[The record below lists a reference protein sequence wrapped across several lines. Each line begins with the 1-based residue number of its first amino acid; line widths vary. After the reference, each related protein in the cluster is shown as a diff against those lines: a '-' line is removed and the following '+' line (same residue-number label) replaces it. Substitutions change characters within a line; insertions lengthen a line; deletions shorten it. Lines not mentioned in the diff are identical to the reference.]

1 MSLSLKKVATIAER
15 EYLTTVRRKAFLF
28 TVIGV
33 PVLYTILFTI
43 MIKPQM
49 GEGARLMKDF
59 RVLGLV
65 DSSGAFADAEPEI
78 RGTVATDLSSS
89 STQGSKRDSFR
100 VEVRAFPN
108 QAEAD
113 RALRAGEIN
122 QLLVVPKGYLE
133 TGILRRYVLSTNL
146 VSEQDQ
152 TAVSGWVAR
161 SLLRN
166 RVDPVRIERVAR
178 PAGGMELF
186 TPSPEGGY
194 ARHDKRRELVD
205 LLMPL
210 AFAMLMGM
218 CIVIGGQY
226 LLQSIAEEKES
237 RILES
242 ILCTVNAGELLTG
255 KLIGLGGA
263 GLTIVASWI
272 AMGALLGGPV
282 LALAKIH
289 VPPAML
295 ALAIVYFLFG
305 YLFYGSIMT
314 GIGAITNNM
323 REAQQFSPGDR
334 PVALPADGAC
344 DDDAAPIG
352 AVLGGPRM
360 ADRALDRAAGRRG
373 LARDHR
379 LLPPVPHRPSHVRK
393 DSDAAR
399 DPALGAAEL
408 TVAFRTPGLW
418 HFAHIGPA
426 AGPGVGVEKMDCR
439 PGR

>member
-100 VEVRAFPN
+100 VQVRAFPN
-108 QAEAD
+108 QAEGD

-323 REAQQFSPGDR
+323 REAQQFSLLFTFMNFIPMYMMTSIVGHPDSSLATGLSLFPPMA
-334 PVALPADGAC
+334 PVTMMLRLSAPSSAVPAWQIALSIALLAGAGWL
-344 DDDAAPIG
+344 AIIVSSRLFRIG
-352 AVLGGPRM
+352 LLMYGKTPTLPEILRW
-360 ADRALDRAAGRRG
+360 
-373 LARDHR
+373 ARQ
-379 LLPPVPHRPSHVRK
+379 S
-393 DSDAAR
+393 
-399 DPALGAAEL
+399 
-408 TVAFRTPGLW
+408 
-418 HFAHIGPA
+418 
-426 AGPGVGVEKMDCR
+426 
-439 PGR
+439 

>member
-100 VEVRAFPN
+100 VQVRAFPN

-113 RALRAGEIN
+113 RALRAGEIY

-186 TPSPEGGY
+186 TPAPEGGY

-323 REAQQFSPGDR
+323 REAQQFSLLFTFMNFIPMYMMTSIVGHPDSSLATGLSLFPPMA
-334 PVALPADGAC
+334 PVTMMLRLSAPSSAVPAWQIALSIALLAGAGWL
-344 DDDAAPIG
+344 AIIVSSRLFRIG
-352 AVLGGPRM
+352 LLMYGKTPTLPEILRW
-360 ADRALDRAAGRRG
+360 
-373 LARDHR
+373 ARQ
-379 LLPPVPHRPSHVRK
+379 S
-393 DSDAAR
+393 
-399 DPALGAAEL
+399 
-408 TVAFRTPGLW
+408 
-418 HFAHIGPA
+418 
-426 AGPGVGVEKMDCR
+426 
-439 PGR
+439 

>member
-100 VEVRAFPN
+100 VQVRAFPN

-242 ILCTVNAGELLTG
+242 ILCTVNPGELLTG

-323 REAQQFSPGDR
+323 REAQQFSLLFTFMNFIPMYMMTSIVGHPDSSLATGLSLFPPMA
-334 PVALPADGAC
+334 PVTMMLRLSAPSSAVPAWQIALSIALLAGAGWL
-344 DDDAAPIG
+344 AIIVSSRLFRIG
-352 AVLGGPRM
+352 LLMYGKTPTLPEILRW
-360 ADRALDRAAGRRG
+360 
-373 LARDHR
+373 ARQ
-379 LLPPVPHRPSHVRK
+379 S
-393 DSDAAR
+393 
-399 DPALGAAEL
+399 
-408 TVAFRTPGLW
+408 
-418 HFAHIGPA
+418 
-426 AGPGVGVEKMDCR
+426 
-439 PGR
+439 

>member
-1 MSLSLKKVATIAER
+1 MPTFHFALRDLPPEAESL
-15 EYLTTVRRKAFLF
+15 
-28 TVIGV
+28 
-33 PVLYTILFTI
+33 
-43 MIKPQM
+43 
-49 GEGARLMKDF
+49 
-59 RVLGLV
+59 
-65 DSSGAFADAEPEI
+65 
-78 RGTVATDLSSS
+78 
-89 STQGSKRDSFR
+89 R

-186 TPSPEGGY
+186 TPAPEGGY

-323 REAQQFSPGDR
+323 REAQQFSLLFTFMNFIPMYMMTSIVGHPDSSLATGLSLFPPMA
-334 PVALPADGAC
+334 PVTMMLRLSAPSSAVPAWQIALSIALLAGAGWL
-344 DDDAAPIG
+344 AIIVSSRLFRIG
-352 AVLGGPRM
+352 LLMYGKTPTLPEILRW
-360 ADRALDRAAGRRG
+360 
-373 LARDHR
+373 ARQ
-379 LLPPVPHRPSHVRK
+379 S
-393 DSDAAR
+393 
-399 DPALGAAEL
+399 
-408 TVAFRTPGLW
+408 
-418 HFAHIGPA
+418 
-426 AGPGVGVEKMDCR
+426 
-439 PGR
+439 

>member
-1 MSLSLKKVATIAER
+1 VSLSLKKVATIAER

-100 VEVRAFPN
+100 VQVRAFSN

-186 TPSPEGGY
+186 TPAPEGGY

-323 REAQQFSPGDR
+323 REAQQFSLLFTFMNFIPMYMMTSIVGHPDSSLATGLSLFPPMA
-334 PVALPADGAC
+334 PVTMMLRLSAPSSAVPAWQIALSIALLAGAGWL
-344 DDDAAPIG
+344 AIIVSSRLFRIG
-352 AVLGGPRM
+352 LLMYGKTPTLPEILRW
-360 ADRALDRAAGRRG
+360 
-373 LARDHR
+373 ARQ
-379 LLPPVPHRPSHVRK
+379 S
-393 DSDAAR
+393 
-399 DPALGAAEL
+399 
-408 TVAFRTPGLW
+408 
-418 HFAHIGPA
+418 
-426 AGPGVGVEKMDCR
+426 
-439 PGR
+439 

>member
-100 VEVRAFPN
+100 VQVRAFPN

-272 AMGALLGGPV
+272 AMGALLSGPV

-323 REAQQFSPGDR
+323 REAQQFSLLFTFMNFIPMYMMTSIVGHPDSSLATGLSLFPPMA
-334 PVALPADGAC
+334 PVTMMLRLSAPSSAVPAWQIALSIALLAGAGWL
-344 DDDAAPIG
+344 AIIVSSRLFRIG
-352 AVLGGPRM
+352 LLMYGKTPTLPEILRW
-360 ADRALDRAAGRRG
+360 
-373 LARDHR
+373 ARQ
-379 LLPPVPHRPSHVRK
+379 S
-393 DSDAAR
+393 
-399 DPALGAAEL
+399 
-408 TVAFRTPGLW
+408 
-418 HFAHIGPA
+418 
-426 AGPGVGVEKMDCR
+426 
-439 PGR
+439 

>member
-1 MSLSLKKVATIAER
+1 
-15 EYLTTVRRKAFLF
+15 
-28 TVIGV
+28 
-33 PVLYTILFTI
+33 
-43 MIKPQM
+43 
-49 GEGARLMKDF
+49 
-59 RVLGLV
+59 
-65 DSSGAFADAEPEI
+65 
-78 RGTVATDLSSS
+78 
-89 STQGSKRDSFR
+89 
-100 VEVRAFPN
+100 
-108 QAEAD
+108 
-113 RALRAGEIN
+113 
-122 QLLVVPKGYLE
+122 
-133 TGILRRYVLSTNL
+133 
-146 VSEQDQ
+146 
-152 TAVSGWVAR
+152 
-161 SLLRN
+161 
-166 RVDPVRIERVAR
+166 
-178 PAGGMELF
+178 MELF
-186 TPSPEGGY
+186 TPAPEGGY

-323 REAQQFSPGDR
+323 REAQQFSLLFTFMNFIPMYMMTSIVGHPDSSLATGLSLFPPMA
-334 PVALPADGAC
+334 PVTMMLRLSAPSSAVPAWQIALSIALLAGAGWL
-344 DDDAAPIG
+344 AIIVSSRLFRIG
-352 AVLGGPRM
+352 LLMYGKTPTLPEILRW
-360 ADRALDRAAGRRG
+360 
-373 LARDHR
+373 ARQ
-379 LLPPVPHRPSHVRK
+379 S
-393 DSDAAR
+393 
-399 DPALGAAEL
+399 
-408 TVAFRTPGLW
+408 
-418 HFAHIGPA
+418 
-426 AGPGVGVEKMDCR
+426 
-439 PGR
+439 

>member
-1 MSLSLKKVATIAER
+1 VSLSLKKVATIAER

-100 VEVRAFPN
+100 VQVRAFPN

-323 REAQQFSPGDR
+323 REAQQFSLLFTFMNFIPMYMMTSIVGHPDSSLATGLSLFPPMA
-334 PVALPADGAC
+334 PVTMMLRLSAPSSAVPAWQIALSIALLAGAGWL
-344 DDDAAPIG
+344 AIIVSSRLFRIG
-352 AVLGGPRM
+352 LLMYGKTPTLPEILRW
-360 ADRALDRAAGRRG
+360 
-373 LARDHR
+373 ARQ
-379 LLPPVPHRPSHVRK
+379 S
-393 DSDAAR
+393 
-399 DPALGAAEL
+399 
-408 TVAFRTPGLW
+408 
-418 HFAHIGPA
+418 
-426 AGPGVGVEKMDCR
+426 
-439 PGR
+439 